1 MLAFQFA
8 VETGVC
14 HVRGREVNALTILAG
29 LRCEWERV
37 CERLEGDRPSLVL
50 PLRGSK

>member
-1 MLAFQFA
+1 M
-8 VETGVC
+8 
-14 HVRGREVNALTILAG
+14 RGREVNALTILAG

-37 CERLEGDRPSLVL
+37 CERLEEGDRPSLVL